1 MTTTWTDLTP
11 FAGHEGDA
19 AGREELLRSRLSL
32 GGVRVDRLS
41 GDEVVDILRAQ
52 LRARGDRPL
61 AVGSVNLDHI
71 HHFGVRGRERGTID
85 TPDSPL
91 EWLMLID
98 GSPVARHAREVTADD
113 WPRLTGADL
122 LPALLTLAEQTGA
135 RVGFLGGFE
144 ATIPALGRALRA
156 GWPKL
161 HVAGHWTPDRQVID
175 DAEESTLLAVEIARA
190 HVDILIVGL
199 GKPRQEKW
207 IERFGAT
214 TGAPV
219 LTAFGAAADF
229 LAGSAQRAPEWMRQ
243 AGIEWM
249 FRLGQEPRR
258 LSRRYLLEGP
268 IALWDLRRTLVSL
281 DYSTAALSHDRVT
294 APSPS
299 PRVREP

>member
-1 MTTTWTDLTP
+1 
-11 FAGHEGDA
+11 
-19 AGREELLRSRLSL
+19 
-32 GGVRVDRLS
+32 
-41 GDEVVDILRAQ
+41 
-52 LRARGDRPL
+52 
-61 AVGSVNLDHI
+61 VNLDHI
-71 HHFGVRGRERGTID
+71 HHFGTRGRERGTID
-85 TPDSPL
+85 TPDSAL

-98 GSPVARHAREVTADD
+98 GSPVARHARVVTSDD

-122 LPALLTLAEQTGA
+122 LPAVLTLAEQSGA

-144 ATIPALGRALRA
+144 ATIPALGAALRA

-161 HVAGHWTPDRQVID
+161 HVAGHWTPARQVID
-175 DAEESTLLAVEIARA
+175 DAEESTLLAVEIAQA

-207 IERFGAT
+207 IENFGTA
-214 TGAPV
+214 TGAAV

-268 IALWDLRRTLVSL
+268 VALWDLRRTLVSL
-281 DYSTAALSHDRVT
+281 DYSAAALSGLSGAAPAGERVR

-299 PRVREP
+299 PQVREP